1 MHTALSRGALLGRIL
16 PTAPSRLLRPSRA
29 SWPWLLR
36 HLLPEPVVPSLYL
49 CGFFILGLF
58 PVGTT
63 NNLYP
68 GEQLTSQVHEALK
81 MELAWNGQGLGW
93 ARLLSK
99 CQVLLLVVL
108 GELEYSACFRTQ
120 EQKALVC
127 LPAGQ
132 EP

>member
-1 MHTALSRGALLGRIL
+1 
-16 PTAPSRLLRPSRA
+16 
-29 SWPWLLR
+29 
-36 HLLPEPVVPSLYL
+36 
-49 CGFFILGLF
+49 
-58 PVGTT
+58 
-63 NNLYP
+63 
-68 GEQLTSQVHEALK
+68 

-99 CQVLLLVVL
+99 CQVLPLVVS

-120 EQKALVC
+120 EQKVLVC